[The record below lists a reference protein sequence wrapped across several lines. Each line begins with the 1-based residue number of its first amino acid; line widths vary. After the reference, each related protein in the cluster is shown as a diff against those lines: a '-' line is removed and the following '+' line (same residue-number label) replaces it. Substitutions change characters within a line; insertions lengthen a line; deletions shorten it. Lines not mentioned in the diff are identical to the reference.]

1 MLTEIWFKTKDKAI
15 RLPVIP
21 SEFERVIGADY
32 ETNNVVRLGDVA
44 IFNSN
49 GLAQLSLSSF
59 FPNKEYSFNEYSN
72 VPKPY
77 DMVSHF
83 KDWKNKG
90 TAVRVI
96 LTGTDINQEMYIT
109 NFAYGERDGTGDV
122 YYTIDLLERRPV
134 IIPVINETSA
144 NTQNTSRPNDV
155 DNNSNNANNNS
166 SDSSN
171 TSTQKTHKVVKGDS
185 LWDIAQKH
193 YGKGSDYPKIKEANK
208 SKYPS
213 LEKNNIIYVNWE
225 LIIP

>member
-1 MLTEIWFKTKDKAI
+1 MLTEIWIKTKDKAI

-21 SEFERVIGADY
+21 AEFERVIGADY
-32 ETNNVVRLGDVA
+32 ETNNIIGLGDVA
-44 IFNSN
+44 TFNSN

-77 DMVSHF
+77 DLVSHF

-90 TAVRVI
+90 TVVRVI
-96 LTGTDINQEMYIT
+96 FTGTDINQEMYVT
-109 NFAYGERDGTGDV
+109 NFAYGEKDGTGDV
-122 YYTIDLLERRPV
+122 YYSMDLLERRPI
-134 IIPVINETSA
+134 IIPVINETST
-144 NTQNTSRPNDV
+144 NTQNTNRTD
-155 DNNSNNANNNS
+155 DTENNTNNNS
-166 SDSSN
+166 SDTS

-185 LWDIAQKH
+185 LWAIAQKY
-193 YGKGSDYPKIKEANK
+193 YGKGSLYPKIKEANK

-213 LEKNNIIYVNWE
+213 LSKNNIIYVNWE

>member
-21 SEFERVIGADY
+21 AEFERVIGADY
-32 ETNNVVRLGDVA
+32 ETNNIIGLGDVA

-59 FPNKEYSFNEYSN
+59 FPNHEYSFNAYSN

-83 KDWKNKG
+83 KEWKNKG
-90 TAVRVI
+90 TVVRIV
-96 LTGTDINQEMYIT
+96 LTGTDINQEMYVT
-109 NFAYGERDGTGDV
+109 NFSYGEKDGTGDV
-122 YYTIDLLERRPV
+122 YYSMDLLEYRP
-134 IIPVINETSA
+134 ITIPTITENNSS
-144 NTQNTSRPNDV
+144 NTQNTSRPT
-155 DNNSNNANNNS
+155 DNNNNKNNTN
-166 SDSSN
+166 N
-171 TSTQKTHKVVKGDS
+171 TQKTHKVVKGDC
-185 LWDIAQKH
+185 LWDIAQKY
-193 YGKGSDYPKIKEANK
+193 YGKGSLYPKIKEANK

-213 LEKNNIIYVNWE
+213 LAKSNVIYVNWE

>member
-1 MLTEIWFKTKDKAI
+1 MISEIWIKTKDKAI
-15 RLPVIP
+15 RLPVMP
-21 SEFERVIGADY
+21 SEFERIIGADY
-32 ETNNVVRLGDVA
+32 ETNNIIGLGDVA

-77 DMVSHF
+77 DLVSHF

-90 TAVRVI
+90 TVVRVI
-96 LTGTDINQEMYIT
+96 FTGTDINQEMYVT
-109 NFAYGERDGTGDV
+109 NFAYGEKDGTGDV
-122 YYTIDLLERRPV
+122 YYSMDLLERRPI
-134 IIPVINETSA
+134 IIPVINETST
-144 NTQNTSRPNDV
+144 NTQNTNRTD
-155 DNNSNNANNNS
+155 DTENNTNNNS
-166 SDSSN
+166 SDTN

-185 LWDIAQKH
+185 LWAIAQKH
-193 YGKGSDYPKIKEANK
+193 YGKGSLYPKIKEANK

-213 LEKNNIIYVNWE
+213 LSKNNIIYVGME

>member
-21 SEFERVIGADY
+21 AEFERAIGADY
-32 ETNNVVRLGDVA
+32 ETNNIIGLGDVA
-44 IFNSN
+44 TFNSN

-90 TAVRVI
+90 TIVRVI
-96 LTGTDINQEMYIT
+96 LTGTDINQEMYVT
-109 NFAYGERDGTGDV
+109 NFAYGEKDGTGDV
-122 YYTIDLLERRPV
+122 YYNMDLIEYRP
-134 IIPVINETSA
+134 ITIPVFSNVINTE
-144 NTQNTSRPNDV
+144 NTSRPSDAN
-155 DNNSNNANNNS
+155 NNSNN
-166 SDSSN
+166 N
-171 TSTQKTHKVVKGDS
+171 TSTQQKTHKVKKGDC
-185 LWDIAQKH
+185 LWDIAQKY
-193 YGKGSDYPKIKEANK
+193 YGKGSLYPKIKEANK

-213 LEKNNIIYVNWE
+213 LAKNNVIYVGME

>member
-32 ETNNVVRLGDVA
+32 ETNNIIGLGDVA
-44 IFNSN
+44 TFNSN

-90 TAVRVI
+90 TVVRVI
-96 LTGTDINQEMYIT
+96 LTGTDINQGMYIT
-109 NFAYGERDGTGDV
+109 NFSYGERDGTGDV
-122 YYTIDLLERRPV
+122 YYTIDLLECRPV
-134 IIPVINETSA
+134 IVPVINETSS
-144 NTQNTSRPNDV
+144 NTQNTNRTD
-155 DNNSNNANNNS
+155 DTENNTNNNS
-166 SDSSN
+166 SDTN

-185 LWDIAQKH
+185 LWAIAQKH
-193 YGKGSDYPKIKEANK
+193 YGKGSLYPKIKEANK

-213 LEKNNIIYVNWE
+213 LAKSNVIYTNME